1 MTLAQ
6 LQTGTTDLLLRSIS
20 GSRAQHLHSPT
31 SDTDIRG
38 IFVLPA
44 KELYG
49 LNYTTQV
56 ANETNDEVYY
66 EIGRF
71 IDLLTKNNPNIIEL
85 LSTPEDC
92 VLFRHPLMEK
102 IKPEDFLS
110 RLCKDTFAGYAASQ
124 IKKAKGLNKKIHR
137 PVEPARK
144 SILDFCYI
152 IAGNGSIPLKKWLEK
167 NGYKQQECGLIQVDH
182 FRDVYLLFH
191 QHQINDGPYLKGIVS
206 GDAANDVQLSSI
218 PVAVPHLAVMNF
230 NKDGYSMYCREYL
243 EYWEWVEKRNDARYQ
258 NTMSHGKNYDAKNMM
273 HTFRLLSMAEEIA
286 TEQQVKVKRNDR
298 EFLLQIKAGA
308 FEYDDLLKM
317 VDEKMEKMDDL
328 YARSALPDT
337 PDLKKAEEILVN
349 IRAAFYNHNI

>member
-1 MTLAQ
+1 MTLEQ
-6 LQTGTTDLLLRSIS
+6 LQTGTADLLLKCIS
-20 GSRAQHLHSPT
+20 GSRAQHLHSPS

-49 LNYTTQV
+49 LNYITQV

-71 IDLLTKNNPNIIEL
+71 IDLLSKNNPNIIEL
-85 LSTPEDC
+85 LSTPDDC
-92 VLFRHPLMEK
+92 VLYRHSLMQR

-110 RLCKDTFAGYAASQ
+110 KLCKDTFAGYAASQ

-137 PVEPARK
+137 PMEPARK
-144 SILDFCYI
+144 SILDFCYV
-152 IAGNGSIPLKKWLEK
+152 IAGNGTVPLKKWLEEK
-167 NGYKQQECGLIQVDH
+167 GYTQQKCGLTKVDH

-191 QHQINDGPYLKGIVS
+191 QQQIDDGSYLKGITS
-206 GDAANDVQLSSI
+206 SDIANDVQLSSI

-230 NKDGYSMYCREYL
+230 NKDGYSVYCNEYL
-243 EYWEWVEKRNDARYQ
+243 EYWEWVEKRNDVRYQ

-286 TEQQVKVKRNDR
+286 TEHKVNVRRQDR

-317 VDEKMEKMDDL
+317 VNDKMENMDDL
-328 YARSALPDT
+328 YARSGLPDT
-337 PDLKKAEEILVN
+337 PDLHKTEEILVN
-349 IRAAFYNHNI
+349 IRAGFYKHNV